1 MAGRIHLGRSRWVV
15 RPIEAICT
23 VGVCLARKS
32 RRLLAGRQEGV
43 VSAPKIP
50 ASVDTIMQS
59 VAALQGASRFMIHA
73 GEDEAAVTSRIN
85 AAGVAITG
93 MEMIE
98 TLYEGRFLYL
108 SGPHH
113 GIELPTARHGAGHR
127 ARRHKRHSG

>member
-1 MAGRIHLGRSRWVV
+1 MVSRIHLGRSLWSV

-23 VGVCLARKS
+23 VSLCLARKS
-32 RRLLAGRQEGV
+32 RRLLGRQEGV
-43 VSAPKIP
+43 VSALKTP
-50 ASVDTIMQS
+50 ASVDTIKQS
-59 VAALQGASRFMIHA
+59 VAALHGVGRAMIHA
-73 GEDEAAVTSRIN
+73 GEDEAAVTSRLN

-93 MEMIE
+93 MELIE

-113 GIELPTARHGAGHR
+113 GIELPTARHGAGHW